1 MYRYV
6 KYNRCN
12 FTIYVWCN
20 VCIVQYI
27 QYSMSS
33 LCIYL
38 ILRDRILW
46 LYPLNENAIR
56 NGQKLILSLRCWLCV
71 TRWVFDDWCRYV
83 YLYYIYIISIIYRFI
98 LFQHVDQ
105 FSSSKSELFEIPDG
119 LWSSWPP
126 SAFNVAWNRSLH
138 REDARLFVNTRS
150 WGRTFDDATDV

>member
-1 MYRYV
+1 MQCMYS
-6 KYNRCN
+6 
-12 FTIYVWCN
+12 TIYT
-20 VCIVQYI
+20 I
-27 QYSMSS
+27 QYEFIVYLSNIAGQDSMA
-33 LCIYL
+33 LL
-38 ILRDRILW
+38 LH
-46 LYPLNENAIR
+46 ENAIR

-83 YLYYIYIISIIYRFI
+83 YLYYIYIYIISIIYRFI

-105 FSSSKSELFEIPDG
+105 FSLSKSELFEIPDG